1 MKRKQIVFNS
11 VARDGLKNGAK
22 QLRDAVAVTL
32 GPKGRNVVISKGS
45 GISPITT
52 KDGVTVAKEVEL
64 SDVLENTGAQMV
76 KEVAIK
82 TNDETGDGT
91 TTATV
96 LAYSIL
102 EQGLTL
108 TSNGANPVEV
118 KKGIDMA
125 VNDVIT
131 KLRKSTKQINT
142 DTEIESIATISANN
156 DSSIGKLI
164 ADAIK
169 IVGKEGVV
177 TVEGAKGYETELIP
191 VEGMQFDRG
200 FLSSYFI
207 TNPNKQTCE
216 LENTYVL
223 VTDKRI
229 SQIKDIVPIL
239 EQVITAQGSLLII
252 AEDIDG
258 EALATLVVNR
268 VRQGLKVC
276 AVKAPSFGDSRK
288 AMLED
293 IAVLTGATVVNRE
306 NDLELENLT
315 LTNLG
320 RCAKITATKDSCL
333 LIDGKGNTADI
344 INRVESIKAEIE
356 LSKSDFD
363 TERHQARLAKLTG
376 RVCVIKVGAGSEIEQ
391 SEKIY
396 RIDDA
401 LNATKAAISEGI
413 VAGGGV
419 ALIKSIIYTIPKNLS
434 EDEHVGYNIINN
446 ALQAPFIQMCINAG
460 KSLDEI
466 ELLLNDIITASK
478 NIPAGYNLR
487 TNEFG
492 NMIKFGIIDPVK
504 VTITAL
510 KNAASVASMIMLTDA
525 VILELPEDTTNTKQQ
540 EY

>member
-1 MKRKQIVFNS
+1 MKKKLIVFDS
-11 VARDGLKNGAK
+11 EARLGLARGAQK
-22 QLRDAVAVTL
+22 LRDAVAVTL
-32 GPKGRNVVISKGS
+32 GPKGRNVVITKGA
-45 GISPITT
+45 GIPPIIT
-52 KDGVTVAKEVEL
+52 KDGVTVAKEVSL
-64 SDVLENTGAQMV
+64 SDELENTGAQMV
-76 KEVAIK
+76 KEVAIR

-102 EQGLTL
+102 DQGLNL
-108 TSNGANPVEV
+108 MSNSTCNPIEV
-118 KKGIDMA
+118 KRGIDMA
-125 VNDVIT
+125 VRDVIV
-131 KLRKSTKQINT
+131 KLQKSAKQITT
-142 DTEIESIATISANN
+142 DSEIQSIATVSANN
-156 DSSIGKLI
+156 DSVIGNLI
-164 ADAIK
+164 GDAIK
-169 IVGKEGVV
+169 IVGKDGVV

-216 LENTYVL
+216 LENSYIL

-229 SQIKDIVPIL
+229 SRMTDIVPIL
-239 EQVITAQGSLLII
+239 EQVLGVQGSLLII
-252 AEDIDG
+252 AEDVDG

-276 AVKAPSFGDSRK
+276 AVKAPGFGDSRK

-293 IAVLTGATVVNRE
+293 IAVLTGATVINTE
-306 NDLELENLT
+306 SGIDLESLSLD
-315 LTNLG
+315 NLG
-320 RCAKITATKDSCL
+320 TSARVSIGKDSCL
-333 LIDGKGNTADI
+333 IIDGKGDKDKI
-344 INRVESIKAEIE
+344 IKRVESIKAEID
-356 LSKSDFD
+356 LSKSDYD

-376 RVCVIKVGAGSEIEQ
+376 RICIIKVGAGSELEQ
-391 SEKIY
+391 AEKIS

-413 VAGGGV
+413 VPGGGV

-434 EDEHVGYNIINN
+434 EDEHVGYKIINT
-446 ALQAPFIQMCINAG
+446 ALQAPFIQMCRNAG
-460 KSLDEI
+460 KSSDEI

-487 TNEFG
+487 TNVFG

-504 VTITAL
+504 VTKTAL
-510 KNAASVASMIMLTDA
+510 QNASSVASMIMTTEA
-525 VILELPEDTTNTKQQ
+525 VIIDVEDESKATI
-540 EY
+540 